1 MVKVRRFIVL
11 STLVLILLAGCSA
24 DETLTKDEQVKNI
37 VNNYL
42 EAIETKNI
50 AAAIKYADD
59 LRFPDKD
66 YQKEQYSI
74 MFPDQH
80 ITDTKI
86 VSLKKVS
93 KSEFEATVEFIEDGN
108 LAKHTFPIKQKEKEW
123 KIIVGQDLYH
133 IERLEETDI
142 ELAKE
147 QREKVLK
154 DMKEH
159 PELVQFAEPA
169 PW

>member
-1 MVKVRRFIVL
+1 MRRFIVL
-11 STLVLILLAGCSA
+11 STLVLVLLAGCSA

-37 VNNYL
+37 VDNYL

-50 AAAIKYADD
+50 AAAINYADD
-59 LRFPDKD
+59 LRFPDKEN
-66 YQKEQYSI
+66 QKEQYSI
-74 MFPDQH
+74 LFSKQH

-86 VSLKKVS
+86 INLKKIS
-93 KSEFEATVEFIEDGN
+93 ETEFEATIELVENGN
-108 LAKHTFPIKQKEKEW
+108 LATYTLPIKQKEKEW
-123 KIIVGQDLYH
+123 KLIVGQDSYH

-159 PELVQFAEPA
+159 PELVQFAEPEIES
-169 PW
+169 P